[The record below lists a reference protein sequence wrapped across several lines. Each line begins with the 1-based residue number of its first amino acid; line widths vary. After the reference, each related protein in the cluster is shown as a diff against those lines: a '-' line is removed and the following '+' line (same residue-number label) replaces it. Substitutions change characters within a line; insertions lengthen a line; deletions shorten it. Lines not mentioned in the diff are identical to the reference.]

1 MKGLAPHVQGHLA
14 MLAFSALVAGS
25 FSLGSRVANQI
36 DPAALTQARFLL
48 AALGMGALALL
59 GPGFRRSYVRAPWRW
74 ALLGGIYAIY
84 FVLMLEGL
92 KTASSVATAAVF
104 TLSPLLSAGFGWLLL
119 RQITTPRMAL
129 AIAVGASGALW
140 VIFRAD
146 FATLLRFDIGR
157 GEAVYF
163 VGCIFHAALPAAMK
177 LTNRG
182 EPQLVATSL
191 LLVGGFV
198 ALLPWGVGPVLAT
211 DWLALPPLVWV
222 TLAYLALIASGATA
236 FLLAWASQRL
246 PGAKVMAYT
255 YLVPTWV
262 IGWELAL
269 GGDPPPALVLVGVG
283 LTVLALVLLLKE
295 EASGPALRGTDRQVK
310 G

>member
-1 MKGLAPHVQGHLA
+1 MTALTPQAQGHLA

-36 DPAALTQARFLL
+36 DPAALTQMRFLIAAIGMAVL
-48 AALGMGALALL
+48 AAM
-59 GPGFRRSYVRAPWRW
+59 GPGFRPAHFRGPWRW

-119 RQITTPRMAL
+119 RQVTTPRMAL

-146 FATLLRFDIGR
+146 LAALLRFEVGR
-157 GEAVYF
+157 GEVIYF
-163 VGCIFHAALPAAMK
+163 IGCIFHAALPAAMR
-177 LTNRG
+177 LTSRG
-182 EPQLVATSL
+182 EPQLVATTL
-191 LLVGGFV
+191 LLTGGFV
-198 ALLPWGVGPVLAT
+198 ALLPWGIGPVLAT
-211 DWLALPPLVWV
+211 DWAALPPLVWA

-236 FLLAWASQRL
+236 FLLAWASHRL

-262 IGWELAL
+262 ICWELAL
-269 GGDPPPALVLVGVG
+269 GGNPPPAMVLVGIG
-283 LTVLALVLLLKE
+283 LTVLALVLLLKDE
-295 EASGPALRGTDRQVK
+295 TVSPVPRGTGQPGK